1 MILAPIVAALSS
13 VLVAAGIPLVAAQAI
28 VGIGLAAGM
37 YALQRLLTPRQRPP
51 GQEFEAKAGANVPM
65 FCVYGRQKLQ
75 GGIMPPV
82 QTGRRVLHV
91 RLIGIDWHDAM
102 EAIVIDGER
111 CRFNGIDGQ
120 WSNAGK
126 QFQGGILGDTDPGGD
141 GTHLGDPPW
150 TPGLQSA
157 GADGSGWVTTKEYGN
172 NVKVKFYDGRPV
184 QNADATLVAQS
195 GSDAQGNKFWTADH
209 KGGGVCYAI
218 VDIEPDSNKNLS
230 ANPQIEFIVR
240 GRRLWDPRKDTT
252 YGGTGSHS
260 RADKATWEWSDNVA
274 LAATDYR
281 LGVYIGGVKM
291 MGIGTP
297 IARIRMDSRIAA
309 ANLCDTPRPLLDD
322 EEEPMWRIAAVI
334 TNERTH
340 RDNLQIFYDA
350 MAGWETERGGTYR
363 LTAGGPQTP
372 VVAITDA
379 DLVKGPRRYK
389 AKKPRSDRYNA
400 VAGKFADPWNAFEL
414 QDLPL
419 RTSSEDEAI
428 DGGERLTMTLTL
440 SQVPSQTQ
448 AQHLMEI
455 ARRRMRLQATAT
467 VAVPPRLR
475 DAETMDTVTWASTYH
490 GGEPREFHIQ
500 QWKKQR
506 DLTLSWGL
514 VETSPDIWDWD
525 PEADQLDPLVAA
537 DLPSAAERLATVA
550 GFAVAA
556 SYDVG
561 EGGQKLPVFLCS
573 WTPIADLAVDA
584 VIVRYRPVG
593 ATDWSQQR
601 FDTTDTL
608 AAGGPGKVDSGIQA
622 ETDYEFEAD
631 LVTTP
636 PRYTTVQTPAPV
648 TSDPNHV
655 VKKAIITDTVEP
667 GGVDWATFDPAVS
680 AGLTAMAAQ
689 LKAARD
695 LVEQVTASQQA
706 LEQAVLDGAAVQ
718 VKKLESVRGS
728 ARAELSDVQI
738 ALAGADAALTVRME
752 SAESAIGANTASIG
766 TLETTKITEAQSLA
780 LAEQVMEAVFGAGSA
795 GVKMRLGAV
804 AGPHSYLAYFEV
816 EASITGDDGT
826 YKATGQ
832 RIAIYDDGGT
842 VRSKI
847 LFTADRS
854 EWLDATGVPFAVFD
868 ATTRTVLFDRF
879 KSGDFSEFFEFARA
893 EPGSHENV
901 GTGNAAGGI
910 GNTYLR
916 FSSLGTL
923 TVPENPGSIGDGATD
938 DDYCPVAVL
947 MDITARN
954 TSNGWNGGSY
964 NPMVVAYRL
973 ELDDGAG
980 NVSVSREGLCPN
992 YSGYSPTGGIV
1003 IYGFGMQQSVLV
1015 DIFQAKAGTY
1025 NVYLTRRWGPTTAN
1039 GMQPGGDGAGNGMPL
1054 KISSNITILL
1064 PKR

>member
-13 VLVAAGIPLVAAQAI
+13 VLVSVGIPLIAAQAI

-65 FCVYGRQKLQ
+65 FAVYGRQRLP
-75 GGIMPPV
+75 GFVMPPV

-91 RLIGIDWHDAM
+91 RVLGIDWHDAM
-102 EAIVIDGER
+102 EAIVIDGQR

-120 WSNAGK
+120 WSNAG
-126 QFQGGILGDTDPGGD
+126 QPFQGGILGDPDPGGD
-141 GTHLGDPPW
+141 GTHVGDPPW

-195 GSDAQGNKFWTADH
+195 GSDAQGNKFWTAGH

-230 ANPQIEFIVR
+230 ANPQIEFIIR

-252 YGGTGSHS
+252 YGGTGSHT
-260 RADKATWEWSDNVA
+260 RANKATWEWSDNVA
-274 LAATDYR
+274 LAVTDYR

-297 IARIRMDSRIAA
+297 IARLRMDSRIAA
-309 ANLCDTPRPLLDD
+309 ANVCDTPRPLLDD
-322 EEEPMWRIAAVI
+322 AEEPMWRIAAVI

-419 RTSSEDEAI
+419 RTSFEDEGI

-455 ARRRMRLQATAT
+455 ARRRMRRQATAT

-475 DAETMDTVTWASTYH
+475 DAETMDTVTWASVYH
-490 GGEPREFHIQ
+490 GGVAREFHIQ

-514 VETSPDIWDWD
+514 VETSADIWDWD

-550 GFAVAA
+550 GFAVSA

-561 EGGQKLPVFLCS
+561 EGGQKLPVFLCF
-573 WTPIADLAVDA
+573 WTPIEDLTVDA

-593 ATDWSQQR
+593 ATDWSQRR

-608 AAGGPGKVDSGIQA
+608 AAGEGKIDSGIQA
-622 ETDYEFEAD
+622 KTDYEFEAD
-631 LVTTP
+631 LATTP

-667 GGVDWATFDPAVS
+667 GGVDYPALKAEVKNLVSGVYGLARQNADDIRKLASSNSEALARLFNEVREERITVEAAFGTAFAKVEEVRVAAASATDALALRINAVE
-680 AGLTAMAAQ
+680 AGLGDVTG
-689 LKAARD
+689 R
-695 LVEQVTASQQA
+695 VETI
-706 LEQAVLDGAAVQ
+706 
-718 VKKLESVRGS
+718 ESVY
-728 ARAELSDVQI
+728 V
-738 ALAGADAALTVRME
+738 T
-752 SAESAIGANTASIG
+752 
-766 TLETTKITEAQSLA
+766 
-780 LAEQVMEAVFGAGSA
+780 SA
-795 GVKMRLGAV
+795 GVTALITTALTARFGAV
-804 AGPHSYLAYFEV
+804 DDPDRIEAVVEQIFNVTAGPTG
-816 EASITGDDGT
+816 ASALWSLQLDVGGRVTGLKNLNTGETSAFVIRADIFGIENPDTEEMTLYYDTGANKLVLEDGT
-826 YKATGQ
+826 IVASLVTSPSGRMVSDYANEVG
-832 RIAIYDDGGT
+832 Y
-842 VRSKI
+842 
-847 LFTADRS
+847 
-854 EWLDATGVPFAVFD
+854 WLDESDEVIVQ
-868 ATTRTVLFDRF
+868 
-879 KSGDFSEFFEFARA
+879 
-893 EPGSHENV
+893 
-901 GTGNAAGGI
+901 
-910 GNTYLR
+910 
-916 FSSLGTL
+916 
-923 TVPENPGSIGDGATD
+923 IGD
-938 DDYCPVAVL
+938 
-947 MDITARN
+947 
-954 TSNGWNGGSY
+954 
-964 NPMVVAYRL
+964 
-973 ELDDGAG
+973 LDF
-980 NVSVSREGLCPN
+980 VP
-992 YSGYSPTGGIV
+992 
-1003 IYGFGMQQSVLV
+1003 
-1015 DIFQAKAGTY
+1015 
-1025 NVYLTRRWGPTTAN
+1025 
-1039 GMQPGGDGAGNGMPL
+1039 
-1054 KISSNITILL
+1054 
-1064 PKR
+1064 

>member
-13 VLVAAGIPLVAAQAI
+13 VLVAAGIPLIAAQAI

-65 FCVYGRQKLQ
+65 FGVYGRQKLQ

-91 RLIGIDWHDAM
+91 RVLGIDWHDAL

-126 QFQGGILGDTDPGGD
+126 QFQGGILGTPDTGGD
-141 GTHLGDPPW
+141 GTHVGDPPW

-281 LGVYIGGVKM
+281 LGVFIGGVKM

-490 GGEPREFHIQ
+490 GGAPREFHIQ

-514 VETSPDIWDWD
+514 VETSADIWDWD

-537 DLPSAAERLATVA
+537 DLPSAAERQATVA
-550 GFAVAA
+550 GFAVSA
-556 SYDVG
+556 SYDIG

-573 WTPIADLAVDA
+573 WTPIADLTVDA
-584 VIVRYRPVG
+584 IIVRYRPVG

-601 FDTTDTL
+601 FDTMDTL
-608 AAGGPGKVDSGIQA
+608 AAGEGKISAGIQA

-631 LVTTP
+631 LATTP

-667 GGVDWATFDPAVS
+667 GGVDWAAFEAATQ
-680 AGLTAMAAQ
+680 AGLAAMAAQ

-718 VKKLESVRGS
+718 VEKLKSVRGS

-738 ALAGADAALTVRME
+738 ALASADAALTVRMDT
-752 SAESAIGANTASIG
+752 AESAIGANTASIG
-766 TLETTKITEAQSLA
+766 DLETTKVDAAGATAAAQTLLNA
-780 LAEQVMEAVFGAGSA
+780 TFGAGSA
-795 GVKMRLGAV
+795 NVKWRLA
-804 AGPHSYLAYFEV
+804 ALATPVGYDALFEI
-816 EASITGDDGT
+816 EASVTGADGT
-826 YKATGQ
+826 FKSSGFM
-832 RIAIYDDGGT
+832 IAVLTVGGT
-842 VRSKI
+842 QISQIEMK
-847 LFTADRS
+847 ADRI
-854 EWLDATGVPFAVFD
+854 LYRRPADNAV
-868 ATTRTVLFDRF
+868 VL
-879 KSGDFSEFFEFARA
+879 
-893 EPGSHENV
+893 
-901 GTGNAAGGI
+901 
-910 GNTYLR
+910 
-916 FSSLGTL
+916 
-923 TVPENPGSIGDGATD
+923 
-938 DDYCPVAVL
+938 
-947 MDITARN
+947 
-954 TSNGWNGGSY
+954 GW
-964 NPMVVAYRL
+964 
-973 ELDDGAG
+973 D
-980 NVSVSREGLCPN
+980 
-992 YSGYSPTGGIV
+992 
-1003 IYGFGMQQSVLV
+1003 SVLEV
-1015 DIFQAKAGTY
+1015 LSIFSGTFIAG
-1025 NVYLTRRWGPTTAN
+1025 VV
-1039 GMQPGGDGAGNGMPL
+1039 QSEDGEFVIDLNN
-1054 KISSNITILL
+1054 KTIEMYD
-1064 PKR
+1064 

>member
-1 MILAPIVAALSS
+1 MILAPVIAALSS
-13 VLVAAGIPLVAAQAI
+13 VLVSVGIPLVAAQAI

-65 FCVYGRQKLQ
+65 FCVYGRQRLA
-75 GGIMPPV
+75 GAVMPPV

-91 RLIGIDWHDAM
+91 RVLGIDWHDAL

-126 QFQGGILGDTDPGGD
+126 QFQGGLLGDPDTGGD
-141 GTHLGDPPW
+141 GTHVGDPPW
-150 TPGLQSA
+150 TSGLQSA
-157 GADGSGWVTTKEYGN
+157 GADGSSWVTTKEYGN

-184 QNADATLVAQS
+184 QNSDATLVAQS
-195 GSDAQGNKFWTADH
+195 GSDAQGNKFWTSDH

-240 GRRLWDPRKDTT
+240 GRRLWDPRKDPV
-252 YGGTGSHS
+252 YGGTGSHT
-260 RADKATWEWSDNVA
+260 RANKATWEWSDNVA
-274 LAATDYR
+274 LAVTDYR
-281 LGVYIGGVKM
+281 LGVFIGGVKVF
-291 MGIGTP
+291 GIGTP
-297 IARIRMDSRIAA
+297 IARLRMDSRIAA

-334 TNERTH
+334 TNERVP

-475 DAETMDTVTWASTYH
+475 DAETMDTITWASTYH
-490 GGEPREFHIQ
+490 GGAPREFHIQ

-514 VETSPDIWDWD
+514 VETSADIWDWD

-573 WTPIADLAVDA
+573 WTPIADLTVDA

-593 ATDWSQQR
+593 TTEWSQQR

-608 AAGGPGKVDSGIQA
+608 AAGEGKISAGIQA

-631 LVTTP
+631 LATTP
-636 PRYTTVQTPAPV
+636 PRYTTMQTPAPV

-667 GGVDWATFDPAVS
+667 GGVDYGALDDATQ
-680 AGLTAMAAQ
+680 AGLAAVNDRLQ
-689 LKAARD
+689 AARD
-695 LVEQVTASQQA
+695 LMEQLSAQVQGLEQQVTDNFSFEARR
-706 LEQAVLDGAAVQ
+706 LR
-718 VKKLESVRGS
+718 SVREGAFAS
-728 ARAELSDVQI
+728 IDHLEATKVDESGAMALI
-738 ALAGADAALTVRME
+738 ASALTAR
-752 SAESAIGANTASIG
+752 
-766 TLETTKITEAQSLA
+766 
-780 LAEQVMEAVFGAGSA
+780 FGVQG
-795 GVKMRLGAV
+795 
-804 AGPHSYLAYFEV
+804 
-816 EASITGDDGT
+816 
-826 YKATGQ
+826 
-832 RIAIYDDGGT
+832 
-842 VRSKI
+842 
-847 LFTADRS
+847 
-854 EWLDATGVPFAVFD
+854 
-868 ATTRTVLFDRF
+868 
-879 KSGDFSEFFEFARA
+879 
-893 EPGSHENV
+893 EPGSVEAQIEQIFNVTAGPTGASALWSVQLDVDGRVSGLKNLNTGETSAFIIRADLFGIENPD
-901 GTGNAAGGI
+901 TEE
-910 GNTYLR
+910 L
-916 FSSLGTL
+916 SLYYDADTKTFVIKDGTL
-923 TVPENPGSIGDGATD
+923 IAAKVTSVSGRMVSDYANEVAYWLDESDEVIVQIGDL
-938 DDYCPVAVL
+938 DYEP
-947 MDITARN
+947 
-954 TSNGWNGGSY
+954 
-964 NPMVVAYRL
+964 
-973 ELDDGAG
+973 
-980 NVSVSREGLCPN
+980 
-992 YSGYSPTGGIV
+992 
-1003 IYGFGMQQSVLV
+1003 
-1015 DIFQAKAGTY
+1015 
-1025 NVYLTRRWGPTTAN
+1025 
-1039 GMQPGGDGAGNGMPL
+1039 
-1054 KISSNITILL
+1054 
-1064 PKR
+1064 

>member
-13 VLVAAGIPLVAAQAI
+13 VLVAAGIPLIAAQAI

-65 FCVYGRQKLQ
+65 FGVYGRQRLA
-75 GGIMPPV
+75 GAVMPPV

-91 RLIGIDWHDAM
+91 RVIGIDWHDAM

-126 QFQGGILGDTDPGGD
+126 QFQGGLLGDPDTGGD
-141 GTHLGDPPW
+141 GTHVGDPPW

-157 GADGSGWVTTKEYGN
+157 GADGSSWVTTKEYGN

-281 LGVYIGGVKM
+281 LGVFIGGVKM

-514 VETSPDIWDWD
+514 VETSADIWDWD

-573 WTPIADLAVDA
+573 WTPIADLTVDA

-608 AAGGPGKVDSGIQA
+608 AAGEGKIDSGIQA

-667 GGVDWATFDPAVS
+667 GGVDYGALKAEVKNLVSGVYGLARQNADDIRKLASSNSEALARLFNEVREERITVEAAFGTAFAKVEEVRVAAASATDALAARMAVVE
-680 AGLTAMAAQ
+680 AGLGDVTGRVETIESVYVTAAGVTA
-689 LKAARD
+689 LITTALTARFGAVD
-695 LVEQVTASQQA
+695 DPDRIEAVVEQIFNVTAGPTGASA
-706 LEQAVLDGAAVQ
+706 LWSLQLDVGGRVTGLKNLNTGETSAFVIRADIFGIENPDTEEMTLYYDTGTNKLVL
-718 VKKLESVRGS
+718 
-728 ARAELSDVQI
+728 
-738 ALAGADAALTVRME
+738 
-752 SAESAIGANTASIG
+752 
-766 TLETTKITEAQSLA
+766 
-780 LAEQVMEAVFGAGSA
+780 
-795 GVKMRLGAV
+795 
-804 AGPHSYLAYFEV
+804 
-816 EASITGDDGT
+816 DDGT
-826 YKATGQ
+826 IVAAVVQ
-832 RIAIYDDGGT
+832 SPDG
-842 VRSKI
+842 
-847 LFTADRS
+847 
-854 EWLDATGVPFAVFD
+854 
-868 ATTRTVLFDRF
+868 RF
-879 KSGDFSEFFEFARA
+879 
-893 EPGSHENV
+893 
-901 GTGNAAGGI
+901 
-910 GNTYLR
+910 
-916 FSSLGTL
+916 
-923 TVPENPGSIGDGATD
+923 
-938 DDYCPVAVL
+938 
-947 MDITARN
+947 
-954 TSNGWNGGSY
+954 
-964 NPMVVAYRL
+964 
-973 ELDDGAG
+973 
-980 NVSVSREGLCPN
+980 
-992 YSGYSPTGGIV
+992 V
-1003 IYGFGMQQSVLV
+1003 INLV
-1015 DIFQAKAGTY
+1015 DKQQIIKNESDV
-1025 NVYLTRRWGPTTAN
+1025 NVFELGYF
-1039 GMQPGGDGAGNGMPL
+1039 GA
-1054 KISSNITILL
+1054 
-1064 PKR
+1064 

>member
-13 VLVAAGIPLVAAQAI
+13 VLVAAGIPLIAAQAI

-65 FCVYGRQKLQ
+65 FCVYGRQRLA
-75 GGIMPPV
+75 GAVMPPV
-82 QTGRRVLHV
+82 QTGRRVMHV
-91 RLIGIDWHDAM
+91 RVLGIDWHDAL

-195 GSDAQGNKFWTADH
+195 GSDAQGNKFWTAGH

-260 RADKATWEWSDNVA
+260 RANKATWEWSDNVA

-475 DAETMDTVTWASTYH
+475 DAETMDTITWASTYH
-490 GGEPREFHIQ
+490 GGVAREFHIQ

-514 VETSPDIWDWD
+514 VETSADIWDWD

-573 WTPIADLAVDA
+573 WTPIADLTVDA
-584 VIVRYRPVG
+584 VIVSYRPVG

-601 FDTTDTL
+601 FDTADTL
-608 AAGGPGKVDSGIQA
+608 AAGEGKISAGIQA
-622 ETDYEFEAD
+622 ETDYEFKAD
-631 LVTTP
+631 LATTP

-667 GGVDWATFDPAVS
+667 GGVTRPTLDPAFSDLMRRVNARLTSIEAGLDDLGSAVQALDSVQVTDNSAVIDRIQRIIARTANTRATVTQVQTVQADQTTALAALGIDVDAIAGTAS
-680 AGLTAMAAQ
+680 AGGFLRIAAEVDGSDELSVLKIGVAAERDGAGKTAAIEMAATGTDSM
-689 LKAARD
+689 LT
-695 LVEQVTASQQA
+695 LI
-706 LEQAVLDGAAVQ
+706 
-718 VKKLESVRGS
+718 
-728 ARAELSDVQI
+728 AELLRI
-738 ALAGADAALTVRME
+738 KT
-752 SAESAIGANTASIG
+752 
-766 TLETTKITEAQSLA
+766 
-780 LAEQVMEAVFGAGSA
+780 SA
-795 GVKMRLGAV
+795 GVTV
-804 AGPHSYLAYFEV
+804 AEFDTGTESF
-816 EASITGDDGT
+816 SIFSGTFIAGVVQSADGEFVIDLNNKT
-826 YKATGQ
+826 
-832 RIAIYDDGGT
+832 IEMYD
-842 VRSKI
+842 
-847 LFTADRS
+847 
-854 EWLDATGVPFAVFD
+854 
-868 ATTRTVLFDRF
+868 
-879 KSGDFSEFFEFARA
+879 
-893 EPGSHENV
+893 
-901 GTGNAAGGI
+901 
-910 GNTYLR
+910 
-916 FSSLGTL
+916 
-923 TVPENPGSIGDGATD
+923 
-938 DDYCPVAVL
+938 
-947 MDITARN
+947 
-954 TSNGWNGGSY
+954 
-964 NPMVVAYRL
+964 
-973 ELDDGAG
+973 
-980 NVSVSREGLCPN
+980 
-992 YSGYSPTGGIV
+992 
-1003 IYGFGMQQSVLV
+1003 
-1015 DIFQAKAGTY
+1015 
-1025 NVYLTRRWGPTTAN
+1025 
-1039 GMQPGGDGAGNGMPL
+1039 
-1054 KISSNITILL
+1054 
-1064 PKR
+1064 

>member
-1 MILAPIVAALSS
+1 MILAPLIGALSS
-13 VLVAAGIPLVAAQAI
+13 VLVSIGIPLVAAQAI

-126 QFQGGILGDTDPGGD
+126 QFQGGLLGDPDTGGD
-141 GTHLGDPPW
+141 GTHVGDPPW

-157 GADGSGWVTTKEYGN
+157 GADGSAWVTTKEYGN

-218 VDIEPDSNKNLS
+218 VDIEPDTNKNLS

-274 LAATDYR
+274 LAVTDYR
-281 LGVYIGGVKM
+281 LGVFIGGKKM
-291 MGIGTP
+291 MGIGMP
-297 IARIRMDSRIAA
+297 IAKLRMDSRIAA
-309 ANLCDTPRPLLDD
+309 ANVCDTPRPLLDD
-322 EEEPMWRIAAVI
+322 EEEAMWRIAAVI

-372 VVAITDA
+372 VVAISDA

-389 AKKPRSDRYNA
+389 KKKPRSDRYNA

-490 GGEPREFHIQ
+490 GGAAREFHIQ

-514 VETSPDIWDWD
+514 VETSADIWDWD
-525 PEADQLDPLVAA
+525 PEVDQLDPLVAA
-537 DLPSAAERLATVA
+537 DLPSAAARLATVA

-561 EGGQKLPVFLCS
+561 EGGQKLPVFICT
-573 WTPIADLAVDA
+573 WTPIADLTVDA

-593 ATDWSQQR
+593 TTDWSQRR

-608 AAGGPGKVDSGIQA
+608 VAGEGKIDSGIQA

-631 LVTTP
+631 LATTP
-636 PRYTTVQTPAPV
+636 PRYTTLQTPTPV

-667 GGVDWATFDPAVS
+667 GGVDRLTLDPAFSDLWRRLLDRVS
-680 AGLTAMAAQ
+680 ALELANDEQGARYQVLDAVTLEETRAIVSRLERVSSRMGGTRASVSTLQTAVTNLNGAFAGYQVATDAAID
-689 LKAARD
+689 AISAEG
-695 LVEQVTASQQA
+695 V
-706 LEQAVLDGAAVQ
+706 LEFAQAVSLPTGAA
-718 VKKLESVRGS
+718 SG
-728 ARAELSDVQI
+728 ARMLV
-738 ALAGADAALTVRME
+738 
-752 SAESAIGANTASIG
+752 
-766 TLETTKITEAQSLA
+766 
-780 LAEQVMEAVFGAGSA
+780 
-795 GVKMRLGAV
+795 
-804 AGPHSYLAYFEV
+804 
-816 EASITGDDGT
+816 
-826 YKATGQ
+826 KATDTGNFAEAG
-832 RIAIYDDGGT
+832 IEAYAEAGGGGSPDG
-842 VRSKI
+842 
-847 LFTADRS
+847 F
-854 EWLDATGVPFAVFD
+854 
-868 ATTRTVLFDRF
+868 TVLVGNRIYRR
-879 KSGDFSEFFEFARA
+879 KSGDTVIHLMVDEDGRFIGDAIGSGATTLYKEFTRA
-893 EPGSHENV
+893 EPGSDGAV
-901 GTGNAAGGI
+901 GSGTTASGAGNSYISAA
-910 GNTYLR
+910 
-916 FSSLGTL
+916 SLGTI
-923 TVPENPGSIGDGATD
+923 TIPENPASIGDGATAD
-938 DDYCPVAVL
+938 DFCPVLVA
-947 MDITARN
+947 INASARN
-954 TSNGWNGGSY
+954 NNYGWGLGSAL
-964 NPMVVAYRL
+964 PMVVAFRVAFS
-973 ELDDGAG
+973 DGV
-980 NVSVSREGLCPN
+980 NNYETDEGLIACS
-992 YSGYSPTGGIV
+992 SGWTGSV
-1003 IYGFGMQQSVLV
+1003 AAYGFGGNPGSIT
-1015 DIFQAKAGTY
+1015 DIVQVKAGTY
-1025 NVYLTRRWGPTTAN
+1025 DVYFQYRWGPRTEN
-1039 GMQPGGDGAGNGMPL
+1039 GMAANPTPPNGLPLRIGAKVVALIL
-1054 KISSNITILL
+1054 K
-1064 PKR
+1064 K